1 MSNQLIVKMVLDAWH
16 ASIKNASKL
25 IETLTDEQIAK
36 DVCTNG
42 NSGTYLMGH
51 LIAVHDGMPSLI
63 GQGDKKYPEMVEVYL
78 QSADKS
84 KPQTISAA

>member
-1 MSNQLIVKMVLDAWH
+1 MVLDAWH
-16 ASIKNASKL
+16 ADIKNASKL
-25 IETLTDEQIAK
+25 IESLTDEQLAK

-51 LIAVHDGMPSLI
+51 LIAVHDAMPSLI
-63 GQGDKKYPEMVEVYL
+63 VQGDKKYPEMVEVYL

-84 KPQTISAA
+84 KTQTLSASELRSRWN